1 VTLSRPTRI
10 PWHLLFSVLILLG
23 AAGLYLFQVGAVSV
37 WEDESWMAIALRGN
51 LPEVWQF
58 ASAQGL
64 HPPLYFVLG
73 WGWVRLV
80 GESELALRWLAG
92 VYALIGLAFTYRL
105 GASVGGRRVGVYAL
119 LLVAGSLFLLYF
131 ARLARQYT
139 LFFALAP
146 ALAWCYWQWMTAVQ
160 AQRPAMKW
168 LLGVVVCQVALLYTH
183 YFGAWMLVVLG
194 LHAVLTVPLRLAWR
208 IVTALA
214 ISALL
219 FLPWVPA
226 ILSQFTGRGTG
237 IAYSNPDIEIN
248 LRGYLDRIFN
258 GSHVLGWLL
267 IALGIYALMRRVD
280 RRLNPLL
287 GIWLIL
293 PLGMSLIINT
303 RFLWFLDRNMLFTLP
318 AVAVLMAYGLAYP
331 FTDDSQG
338 RLPAVLRPLLRWR
351 WILAL
356 LFVAFGVLNYQ
367 TYWPFVTPQW
377 RILGDSIRAE
387 ARPADTFVL
396 DAEPYSLAYYLERG
410 WQQPVSIQG
419 IPSSRP
425 HTVTLTRAADWVSN
439 PAPPVDRVWLIAADG
454 SIDEANREHLPAG
467 MQRTREIALGVM
479 IAELYQREP
488 TTVTTTFGT
497 EIALGLGAEVPPL
510 VSGQPLNLDVWWRS
524 VDAPQT
530 DYSVSVFV
538 RDAAGAVLAQ
548 QDGGF
553 DQGRVQALLLPNDRW
568 IPDARTLAIPA
579 LAPGSYELGV
589 AVYDWRDGRR
599 LAPTNGTPDQAFI
612 LAQWEIGG

>member
-1 VTLSRPTRI
+1 
-10 PWHLLFSVLILLG
+10 
-23 AAGLYLFQVGAVSV
+23 
-37 WEDESWMAIALRGN
+37 MAIAVRGS
-51 LPEVWQF
+51 LPDVWQF

-92 VYALIGLAFTYRL
+92 LGALIGLAFTYRL
-105 GASVGGRRVGVYAL
+105 GASVGGRRVGLYAL

-131 ARLARQYT
+131 ARLARQYS

-146 ALAWCYWQWMTAVQ
+146 ALVWCYWQWMTAVQ
-160 AQRPAMKW
+160 AQRPALKW
-168 LLGVVVCQVALLYTH
+168 LIGVVVCQVALLYTH

-194 LHAVLTVPLRLAWR
+194 LHTVLTLPLRYAWR
-208 IVTALA
+208 AVAALA
-214 ISALL
+214 ICVLVYLPWIPALL
-219 FLPWVPA
+219 V
-226 ILSQFTGRGTG
+226 QFTGSESG
-237 IAYSNPDIEIN
+237 IGYGNPSLDVN

-258 GSHVLGWLL
+258 GSTVLGWLL
-267 IALGIYALMRRVD
+267 LALGVFALMRRVD

-318 AVAVLMAYGLAYP
+318 GVAVLMAYGLAYP
-331 FTDDSQG
+331 FMDDGKG
-338 RLPAVLRPLLRWR
+338 RLPTILKPLLRWR
-351 WILAL
+351 WVLAVM
-356 LFVAFGVLNYQ
+356 FVAFGLLNYQ
-367 TYWPFVTPQW
+367 AFWPFVTPQW
-377 RILGDSIRAE
+377 RILGDAIRVE
-387 ARPADTFVL
+387 ARPTDTFVM

-419 IPSSRP
+419 IPSSRAG
-425 HTVTLTRAADWVSN
+425 TVTLTRAADWKST
-439 PAPPVDRVWLIAADG
+439 PAPVDRLWLIAADG
-454 SIDEANREHLPAG
+454 AIDEADRELVPTG
-467 MQRTREIALGVM
+467 MQHTREIVLGVM

-488 TTVTTTFGT
+488 AAMTATFGT

-510 VSGQPLNLDVWWRS
+510 VSGQPYALDLWWHS
-524 VDAPQT
+524 VDPPQV

-538 RDAAGAVLAQ
+538 RNGDGTVIAQ

-568 IPDARTLAIPA
+568 LPDARTLNIPL
-579 LAPGSYELGV
+579 LAPGSYELGIV
-589 AVYDWRDGRR
+589 VYDWRDGRR
-599 LAPTNGTPDQAFI
+599 LTPTEGSTDDAFI
-612 LAQWEIGG
+612 LAQWQIGG